1 MSVTLSDAEIFRVA
15 CNMGPEEIH
24 LDNIR
29 QSLKDDVMSYMYGL
43 ENINVTDYND
53 HIDYYRRMIRVEK
66 AGDNNPDFISRYEEE
81 IEQQEKRKQRFI
93 AVTEYLLSLG
103 YKWDYFGFVD
113 INSPMYKAF
122 MKEITLSPETF
133 ESAVSSDL
141 ETYRRVFE
149 ALQRAKYRFDP
160 TKPRVPQGQGA
171 AKYEWAYYQ
180 MFRTGSNNHYGW
192 DKKELQR
199 AIANSGLAIQIKP
212 RKVFKVNEPEY
223 YIDRGIPLSSLGITS
238 QRHPG
243 QESSIYLP
251 GIFSEGAYLP
261 RRYYEAIYRKIFNTL
276 QNVDWPALC
285 GEKSISIELLRY
297 VANND
302 FGIPL
307 DVVRESEYEDICEM
321 LEEESTGRRELQSQV
336 AREAVE
342 LAPALI
348 YQPGSRWVQPKMA
361 EYFQPG
367 TTGFAPVNIPAE
379 WTEIEETCDPN
390 VLAKTPRGMLVFFAN
405 KLGVTIKATDTKEQI
420 CRTLVNT
427 VNLLKRQK

>member
-24 LDNIR
+24 LDNIK
-29 QSLKDDVMSYMYGL
+29 QSLEHDVRSYMYGT
-43 ENINVTDYND
+43 EGINVTDYD
-53 HIDYYRRMIRVEK
+53 DRIDYYRRRIQAEK
-66 AGDNNPDFISRYEEE
+66 AGDNNPDIISRYEEE

-93 AVTEYLLSLG
+93 AVTGYLRSLG

-113 INSPMYKAF
+113 INSPLYKAF

-160 TKPRVPQGQGA
+160 TQPRRPQEGA
-171 AKYEWAYYQ
+171 RHEWAIY
-180 MFRTGSNNHYGW
+180 RILHAGSNNHYGW
-192 DKKELQR
+192 NKKELQR

-212 RKVFKVNEPEY
+212 RKVARINKPEY
-223 YIDRGIPLSSLGITS
+223 YIERGIPLSSLGITS

-243 QESSIYLP
+243 QEGSIYLP

-307 DVVRESEYEDICEM
+307 DVVR
-321 LEEESTGRRELQSQV
+321 
-336 AREAVE
+336 
-342 LAPALI
+342 
-348 YQPGSRWVQPKMA
+348 
-361 EYFQPG
+361 
-367 TTGFAPVNIPAE
+367 
-379 WTEIEETCDPN
+379 
-390 VLAKTPRGMLVFFAN
+390 
-405 KLGVTIKATDTKEQI
+405 
-420 CRTLVNT
+420 
-427 VNLLKRQK
+427 

>member
-1 MSVTLSDAEIFRVA
+1 
-15 CNMGPEEIH
+15 
-24 LDNIR
+24 
-29 QSLKDDVMSYMYGL
+29 
-43 ENINVTDYND
+43 
-53 HIDYYRRMIRVEK
+53 
-66 AGDNNPDFISRYEEE
+66 
-81 IEQQEKRKQRFI
+81 
-93 AVTEYLLSLG
+93 
-103 YKWDYFGFVD
+103 
-113 INSPMYKAF
+113 MYKAF
-122 MKEITLSPETF
+122 TEEITLSPETF
-133 ESAVSSDL
+133 ESAISSDL

-149 ALQRAKYRFDP
+149 ALQRAKYRYDP
-160 TKPRVPQGQGA
+160 TKPRIPQGKGH
-171 AKYEWAYYQ
+171 AKREWAGYQ
-180 MFRTGSNNHYGW
+180 IARAGSNNHYGW
-192 DKKELQR
+192 DKKDLQR

-212 RKVFKVNEPEY
+212 RKVARINDSAY

-243 QESSIYLP
+243 QEDSIYLP
-251 GIFSEGAYLP
+251 GIFSEEAYLP

-285 GEKSISIELLRY
+285 GEKSISTELLRY

-307 DVVRESEYEDICEM
+307 DVVRESEYEDICNM
-321 LEEESTGRRELQSQV
+321 LEEESTQRRELQSQV

-348 YQPGSRWVQPKMA
+348 YQPGSRWVQPEMA

-367 TTGFAPVNIPAE
+367 TIGFAPVNIPAE
-379 WTEIEETCDPN
+379 WTEIEEACDPN
-390 VLAKTPRGMLVFFAN
+390 VLAKTPRGTLIFFAN